1 MHPQDEQKPSFS
13 TLGLSPKLLEKLT
26 KLGFT
31 TPTPIQAKAIPVAL
45 EGKDIIGIAQTGT
58 GKTFAFSLPM
68 MQAIARE
75 KKIGLVLLPTREL
88 ALQVE
93 EEIMK
98 VGGSLGVKTAVLI
111 GGASMYLQTQ
121 KLRARPHIIIATP
134 GRLIDHLEQK
144 NVSLAGLGVLVLD
157 EADRMLDMGFAP
169 QINRILE
176 NAPTE
181 RQTLLFSATMPP
193 EILTMTKKYMKSPER
208 VEIERAGTAGSTIT
222 QSGYAVEKQDKAKL
236 LHHVLKTT
244 EGTTLVFTRTKHGA
258 RKLSDVLNQ
267 IGHRSAE
274 IHSNRSLAQRKEA
287 LAGFKSGKY
296 RTLIAT
302 DIASR
307 GIDVNNIRLV
317 VNFDLPEH
325 ADDYIHRIGRT
336 GRAGKDGHAISFV
349 SRDERR
355 GLRNIERLMRRQLDI
370 KPTPKLEDLPSYRK
384 PEHQE
389 HGFQTGGHRGQPRGR
404 ESRSGRPEGYRAD
417 RGPRGFGTRA
427 RRPASR
433 SRSAHRS
440 A

>member
-68 MQAIARE
+68 MQTIARE

-93 EEIMK
+93 EEIVK

-144 NVSLAGLGVLVLD
+144 NVSLTGLGVLVLD

-193 EILTMTKKYMKSPER
+193 EILTMTKKYMKTPER
-208 VEIERAGTAGSTIT
+208 IEIERAGTAGASIT

-307 GIDVNNIRLV
+307 GLDITGVSHVI
-317 VNFDLPEH
+317 NFDLPETYE
-325 ADDYIHRIGRT
+325 DYVHRIGRT
-336 GRAGKDGHAISFV
+336 GRAGA
-349 SRDERR
+349 R
-355 GLRNIERLMRRQLDI
+355 GIALTLVD
-370 KPTPKLEDLPSYRK
+370 
-384 PEHQE
+384 
-389 HGFQTGGHRGQPRGR
+389 
-404 ESRSGRPEGYRAD
+404 
-417 RGPRGFGTRA
+417 
-427 RRPASR
+427 
-433 SRSAHRS
+433 
-440 A
+440 

>member
-68 MQAIARE
+68 MQKIARE
-75 KKIGLVLLPTREL
+75 QKIGLVLLPTREL

-93 EEIMK
+93 EEILK
-98 VGGSLGVKTAVLI
+98 VGGSLGVKVAVLI

-121 KLRARPHIIIATP
+121 KLRARPHIIVATP

-193 EILTMTKKYMKSPER
+193 EILTMTKKYMKSPVR
-208 VEIERAGTAGSTIT
+208 IEIERAGTAGATIT

-370 KPTPKLEDLPSYRK
+370 KPTPKLEELPSYRK
-384 PEHQE
+384 PMHEEAGYQSSR
-389 HGFQTGGHRGQPRGR
+389 GHRGQPRGR
-404 ESRSGRPEGYRAD
+404 ESR
-417 RGPRGFGTRA
+417 GPRGFGSRA

-433 SRSAHRS
+433 AHSAHRS